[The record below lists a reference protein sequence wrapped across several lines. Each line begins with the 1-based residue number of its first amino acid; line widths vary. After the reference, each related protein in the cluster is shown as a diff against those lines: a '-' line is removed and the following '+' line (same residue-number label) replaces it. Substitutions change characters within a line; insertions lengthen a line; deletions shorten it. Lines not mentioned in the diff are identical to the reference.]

1 VHPSVRAA
9 ILDGVPPTRPNID
22 IDGVLAVEPI
32 LLVGLDE
39 PEAAEIRRRLDR
51 KLFAFE
57 TLPRIRVDRGRLS
70 VEHPHAMDHFVP
82 IGRVVYHAIFEDDAD
97 FLTALALWGG
107 PCLPGARGMMDL
119 RLRLPGLVR
128 ALAVTRF
135 GGIPR
140 GYADRGSI
148 VAAEGPTV
156 AKWGNWHCGEDKAR
170 FDASWTA
177 EVPTLFEGF
186 VEGEAVRIVLVGE
199 HAWQVRM
206 AGEGWLKSI
215 HDPGAAF
222 TAIDPELHDDA
233 RRLAGHFNLRTVG
246 VDYMVAPD
254 GSRYLL
260 EVKHVPNVTVFPEV
274 REAYLDLVVRWASE
288 VLSSSSASGLDG
300 AIALKDI

>member
-1 VHPSVRAA
+1 M
-9 ILDGVPPTRPNID
+9 
-22 IDGVLAVEPI
+22 EPL
-32 LLVGLDE
+32 LLVGLDG
-39 PEAAEIRRRLDR
+39 PETAELRRRLDR
-51 KLFAFE
+51 PVLAFE
-57 TLPRIRVDRGRLS
+57 TLPRIRVDRGRLL
-70 VEHPHAMDHFVP
+70 VERPNFMNHFVP
-82 IGRVVYHAIFEDDAD
+82 VERVAYHAIFEDDFD

-140 GYADRGSI
+140 GYADRGTT
-148 VAAEGPTV
+148 VAEGQAV

-170 FDASWTA
+170 FDGTWMAS
-177 EVPTLFEGF
+177 VPTLFEAF
-186 VEGEAVRIVLVGE
+186 IEGEAVRIVLVGE

-222 TAIDPELHDDA
+222 MPIDLGLLDDA
-233 RRLAGHFNLRTVG
+233 RRLADHFGLRTVG

-254 GSRYLL
+254 GGRYLL
-260 EVKHVPNVTVFPEV
+260 EVNHVPNVTVFPEV
-274 REAYLDLVVRWASE
+274 REAYLDLVVRWAE
-288 VLSSSSASGLDG
+288 EPTSA
-300 AIALKDI
+300 